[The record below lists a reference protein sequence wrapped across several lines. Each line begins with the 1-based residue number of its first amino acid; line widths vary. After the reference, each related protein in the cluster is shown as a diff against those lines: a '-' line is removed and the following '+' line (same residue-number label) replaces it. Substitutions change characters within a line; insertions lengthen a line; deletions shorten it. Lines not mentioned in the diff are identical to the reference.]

1 MFCVYY
7 YYINK
12 EKYNMNMF
20 GPSKNHPIYNLM
32 GFFATK
38 PSFIEIK
45 HLLVQFKTISAVLLS
60 MIQLSI
66 YLILNNLI
74 EI

>member
-1 MFCVYY
+1 
-7 YYINK
+7 
-12 EKYNMNMF
+12 MNMF
-20 GPSKNHPIYNLM
+20 EPSKNHPINLIID
-32 GFFATK
+32 GVFATK

-45 HLLVQFKTISAVLLS
+45 HLLVQFKTINAVLLS

-74 EI
+74 EV